1 MTVGR
6 GKNKEQKLKD
16 ISLESSG
23 NRQGSTQGQSAVCKI
38 SLRCKTKI
46 PKVENGIM

>member
-16 ISLESSG
+16 ISLEPSG
-23 NRQGSTQGQSAVCKI
+23 NRQGSAQGQTAVCKI
-38 SLRCKTKI
+38 SLPGRPKI
-46 PKVENGIM
+46 AIFY